1 MESPAFARPS
11 KRGSSGVPASPTSQH
26 TQRAH
31 DDEIVLLGQVA
42 AQEQHAFNTLYTR
55 YAPRLRRYLA
65 RRLHQPELVDDV
77 LQEVMLV
84 LWQHAERV
92 PSTVSLIAWLYGIA
106 RRKAQKAWS
115 RTAIPP
121 LSPTRHADIA
131 PDEPE
136 GQLLRQE
143 YGCTLSRALDALPL
157 YERTALMLLVH
168 RGYSPQEIAVATG
181 VPASTVRTRMARAR
195 QRLRTRIA
203 S

>member
-1 MESPAFARPS
+1 MESTALARPS
-11 KRGSSGVPASPTSQH
+11 KRRSSGVSSSPTVQH
-26 TQRAH
+26 TQIAY
-31 DDEIVLLGQVA
+31 DDEIVLLEQVA

-92 PSTVSLIAWLYGIA
+92 PNTVSLIAWLYGIA
-106 RRKAQKAWS
+106 RRKAHKAWT
-115 RTAIPP
+115 RTAMSP
-121 LSPTRHADIA
+121 LPPTRHEDIDR
-131 PDEPE
+131 DEPE

-143 YGCTLSRALDALPL
+143 YGRTLSQALEALPL
-157 YERTALMLLVH
+157 YERTALMLLV
-168 RGYSPQEIAVATG
+168 RQGYSPQEIAVATG